1 MSLLSLI
8 PDLFLIYYTHNIMF
22 GCCAGW
28 CSADG
33 GVQVQ
38 GGEVVGGMVLVGAM
52 LSDKW
57 LGVDDVLSM
66 GG

>member
-1 MSLLSLI
+1 M
-8 PDLFLIYYTHNIMF
+8 Y
-22 GCCAGW
+22 CAGW